1 MKFFKNKIFLA
12 ILAWIF
18 FLFSLQFYFISNSF
32 KRDTNSY
39 VMLLEGSA
47 TLATSGE
54 KKILQLNKKEKITN
68 GDVVNTLSKSLAVI
82 EWGDKSITRL
92 WENTRVVIKE
102 NFVSDDLSK
111 MNISFELLKWKTW
124 SNVISIF
131 SWDSYFKQEI
141 KWVSAAVR
149 GTVFEANYDNE
160 YMLVHKHALKLTNQQ
175 WETKEI
181 YPWQAFSLKTFSIE
195 DLKQVIDE
203 TFQQIN
209 EQLDDEYLK
218 KLRENILLS
227 LKESSP
233 LNIIEK
239 LSSENKALRILLDEN
254 PKQNFEDFLWDL
266 TPEKK
271 QKVLSYLNTIGQS
284 INFENGEDPL
294 LYNLKLNTRETLVE
308 NSTDDQYKETLVRYT
323 MYDLADLVN
332 FEDFNKDIF
341 SSTLGFLNANKAYV
355 NEESS
360 YTKAISDILLLNG
373 ENINLDSLKEK
384 ISNLDSLWQDVIHS
398 SLDKALDFLNK

>member
-195 DLKQVIDE
+195 DLKQIIDDA
-203 TFQQIN
+203 FQQVN
-209 EQLDDEYLK
+209 EQLDEKYLQE
-218 KLRENILLS
+218 LRENILLS

-266 TPEKK
+266 APEKK

-308 NSTDDQYKETLVRYT
+308 NSTDEQYKETLVRYT
-323 MYDLADLVN
+323 MYDLADLVH
-332 FEDFNKDIF
+332 FEDFNKDMF
-341 SSTLGFLNANKAYV
+341 SNTLGFLNANKAYI

>member
-1 MKFFKNKIFLA
+1 MKFFRNKIFLA

-47 TLATSGE
+47 TLAASWE

-68 GDVVNTLSKSLAVI
+68 GDVVNTLGKSLAVI

-149 GTVFEANYDNE
+149 GTVFEANYDKE
-160 YMLVHKHALKLTNQQ
+160 YMLVHKHALKLTNNE

-181 YPWQAFSLKTFSIE
+181 YPWQAFSLKSFSIE
-195 DLKQVIDE
+195 DLKQIIDDA
-203 TFQQIN
+203 FQQIN
-209 EQLDDEYLK
+209 EQLDEEYLQE
-218 KLRENILLS
+218 LRENILLS

-254 PKQNFEDFLWDL
+254 PKQNFEDFLWSLD
-266 TPEKK
+266 PEKK
-271 QKVLSYLNTIGQS
+271 KKVLSYLNTIGQS

-308 NSTDDQYKETLVRYT
+308 NSSDEQYKETLVRYT

-332 FEDFNKDIF
+332 FENFNKDMF

-373 ENINLDSLKEK
+373 ENINLDTLKEK
-384 ISNLDSLWQDVIHS
+384 VSNLDSLWQDVIHS